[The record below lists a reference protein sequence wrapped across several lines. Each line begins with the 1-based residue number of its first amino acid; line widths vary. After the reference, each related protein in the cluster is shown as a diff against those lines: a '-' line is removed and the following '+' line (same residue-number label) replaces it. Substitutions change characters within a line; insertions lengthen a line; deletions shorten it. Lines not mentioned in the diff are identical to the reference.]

1 MYLTVEQKIG
11 LFFVLI
17 SVFVGT
23 ILLNR
28 EDTKNIEYQKEVLM
42 EYVPEFPV
50 NVNSADST
58 QLVSIPGIGPKIASE
73 ILKLRR
79 KKGKFNKIEDLLE
92 AKGVGISR
100 LEKIKPYIV
109 IR

>member
-11 LFFVLI
+11 LFFILI
-17 SVFVGT
+17 SVLMGT

-28 EDTKNIEYQKEVLM
+28 KDTEDIKYEKEVLM
-42 EYVPEFPV
+42 EYIPEFPV
-50 NVNSADST
+50 DVNSADST

-73 ILKLRR
+73 ILKLRK

-109 IR
+109 VK